1 MLFPVAP
8 GQPRDME
15 DTLRSLGAVL
25 DAVHARHVLVREAPW
40 GLMLRAQVAGSL
52 QDRLD
57 DRWRSIDRDMS
68 AEDLARYRREA
79 VARRGSGHVAGTHER
94 SLRVIGRHIDE
105 GALEAVTLIQ
115 HRTEAGWLLWHGTSP
130 VDGPSLLV
138 LEDERLMVRDARE
151 AEARATRQRA
161 EAIAMEVAHAR
172 GR

>member
-52 QDRLD
+52 EDRLD
-57 DRWRSIDRDMS
+57 DRWRSIDREMT
-68 AEDLARYRREA
+68 AEDLERYRREA
-79 VARRGSGHVAGTHER
+79 VARRGTGHVAGTHER
-94 SLRVIGRHIDE
+94 ALRMIGRHIDDE
-105 GALEAVTLIQ
+105 RLEAVTLIQ
-115 HRTEAGWLLWHGTSP
+115 HRTGAGWLLWHGTDL
-130 VDGPSLLV
+130 VDGPTLMV
-138 LEDERLMVRDARE
+138 LEDDRLMIRDAKE
-151 AEARATRQRA
+151 AEARAARQRA
-161 EAIAMEVAHAR
+161 EAIAMEVARAR